1 MLLGKFVN
9 AIFHV
14 EYVYAYH
21 DQDSRKHDFSFKN
34 EHVIKRF
41 YLIWKRQL
49 IPIPKK
55 SKIFP
60 QKKLHIF

>member
-9 AIFHV
+9 AIFQV

-41 YLIWKRQL
+41 YLI
-49 IPIPKK
+49 
-55 SKIFP
+55 
-60 QKKLHIF
+60 